1 MYSTYA
7 SSTDGENRVAFSQ
20 RRNVRTAAPTE
31 LTQLWEKAP
40 R

>member
-7 SSTDGENRVAFSQ
+7 SNTDGENRVAFSSGEMLDG
-20 RRNVRTAAPTE
+20 RSNGTDAIV
-31 LTQLWEKAP
+31 EKAP